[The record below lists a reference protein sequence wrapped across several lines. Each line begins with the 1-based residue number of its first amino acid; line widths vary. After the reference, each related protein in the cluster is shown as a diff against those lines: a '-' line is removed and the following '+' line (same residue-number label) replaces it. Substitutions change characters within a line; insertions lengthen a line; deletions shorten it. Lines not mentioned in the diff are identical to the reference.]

1 MSALQEIFTFYSD
14 IHMKNSP
21 RVNFWIWKQHW
32 ETVWLKNFMIISNMF
47 ILVFFFF
54 YSEGRNLIFELSFLN
69 YFL

>member
-47 ILVFFFF
+47 ILVFFF
-54 YSEGRNLIFELSFLN
+54 LLSGT
-69 YFL
+69 